1 MPLIRWMNRHGWI
14 FSLIGLLCTAGG
26 IVSRCAAAAEVG
38 KQRIV
43 FPVAAGSLFR
53 HRHHT
58 GALLCAFTGIQDPA
72 AVLHSCGG

>member
-1 MPLIRWMNRHGWI
+1 MKDLNKI
-14 FSLIGLLCTAGG
+14 FKWLMWLLFA
-26 IVSRCAAAAEVG
+26 VSRCAAAAEVG

-43 FPVAAGSLFR
+43 FPVAVGDFFR

-72 AVLHSCGG
+72 AFLHSCGGQCFL